1 MVFADLQPL
10 HVHGEAGP
18 QPRTGAPVCRG
29 ALSHELRQSG
39 SSLYTRRRRVAAVA
53 NTSPRWLRCLA
64 ASRGPTGI
72 LQAAICQVGL
82 KDRDDSA
89 SANRSPAS
97 STVKDSGQLIRVFA
111 FAVEGPPDGSEGLG
125 ERKNFARNQQIG
137 IFRPDRMPVHT
148 LS

>member
-39 SSLYTRRRRVAAVA
+39 SSLYTRRRRAAAVA

-64 ASRGPTGI
+64 ASPGPTGT
-72 LQAAICQVGL
+72 LQAAICFFCL
-82 KDRDDSA
+82 DTAATRLYPLA
-89 SANRSPAS
+89 
-97 STVKDSGQLIRVFA
+97 LRVA
-111 FAVEGPPDGSEGLG
+111 LP
-125 ERKNFARNQQIG
+125 I
-137 IFRPDRMPVHT
+137 
-148 LS
+148 